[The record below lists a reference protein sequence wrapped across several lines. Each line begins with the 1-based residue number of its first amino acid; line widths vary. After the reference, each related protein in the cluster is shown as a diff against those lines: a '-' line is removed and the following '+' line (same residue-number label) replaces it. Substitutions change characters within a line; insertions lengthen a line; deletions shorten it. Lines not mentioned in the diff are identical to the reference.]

1 MSKITLNTERPL
13 QLDMPNTICEPFIVR
28 RDGRTIVVVKT
39 SNTIILFDTNDGSI
53 SYSDTPGYL
62 RDNYKFVRFLDKG
75 ESFTYTK

>member
-1 MSKITLNTERPL
+1 MSIVTLNTPSVP
-13 QLDMPNTICEPFIVR
+13 QLDMPHSICEPFIVR

-39 SNTIILFDTNDGSI
+39 PNTIILFDTNVGSI